1 MQKTSLLVLPLLL
14 LAATTI
20 AQNASVRGKIND
32 ENGLPLYLVLV
43 QLSHS
48 ADSSIQQHTY
58 TNEDGTFELR
68 ALAAGAYLL
77 KGTYLGYEPHLQQ
90 ITLAGT
96 DTDQDLGSI
105 GMKPSA
111 TLLNTV
117 TVSGKQKFVERKI
130 DRTVINVDALGGSSG
145 SNALEVLERAP
156 GVSIDQDG
164 QIKLKGRSGVLVY
177 IDEKP
182 TYLSGAELENYL
194 KSLPAGALKQ
204 IEIIPNPPAKY
215 DAAGNSGI
223 INILTKRNKLAGLHG
238 NVSTVVQRGRY
249 TRNNNNLNLN
259 FNRKRVGVYLNLNGG
274 LRESF
279 QDLNINRYY
288 KNQTDEVTSSF
299 SQNSFIV
306 KDGRS
311 FNGNFGMDFYLSD
324 KTTLGFSAKAGWSPN
339 GAQTDNTAFVRDAA
353 GAVLQKVNADNADE
367 RQLNNGTYNV
377 YWKQQLGKKGG
388 SIGVDADYVRY
399 DSDAEQVFK
408 NYIYTPNDV
417 LTFQDQINGNLPST
431 IEIYAAKADY
441 TQPLGEKAKFEAG
454 VKTAFT
460 ATDNTADYR
469 RTEGGIT
476 TPDYNLSNRF
486 LYDEWIYAAYLNY
499 SRSFGKV
506 DLQLGLR
513 GESTRLQ
520 GNQLGNPVQPDTN
533 FTRQYNSLFPTIF
546 ALWRIDSSG
555 KHVLSFNF
563 GRRIDRPFFQDLNPF
578 ISPLDKFT
586 FYGGNPNLLPTF
598 SYNFNLTHT
607 YRDWLNTT
615 LSYGLVSDGINE
627 TLEISEG
634 IYYSRP
640 GNIATNHAL
649 SLALE
654 ATKAV
659 RPWYTFMAYG
669 EGGYLLY
676 KSKLYTEI
684 LNTDGFYY
692 YLSATNSFKLKKDW
706 TLELRGDYQSDVISA
721 QLLIKSY
728 GTLNV
733 AASKKILK
741 QKGNLKLA
749 LNDLLYTRRADGIIN
764 NLQQTDADWN
774 SRLDTRNV
782 TLSFSYAF
790 GKAINSKP
798 KHNSSGSE
806 SEQRRVKT

>member
-1 MQKTSLLVLPLLL
+1 MQKTSLLVLSLLL
-14 LAATTI
+14 LAASASK
-20 AQNASVRGKIND
+20 AQNAVLHGKIND
-32 ENGLPLYLVLV
+32 ENGAPLYMTLV
-43 QLSHS
+43 QLYRP
-48 ADSSIQQHTY
+48 ADSVALHSTY
-58 TNEDGTFELR
+58 SNEDGSFDFKGLQ
-68 ALAAGAYLL
+68 AGTYQF
-77 KGTYLGYEPHLQQ
+77 KSSYLGYEPYQQ
-90 ITLAGT
+90 DIALPDNNADKDMGA
-96 DTDQDLGSI
+96 I

-117 TVSGKQKFVERKI
+117 TISGKQKFVERKI

-164 QIKLKGRSGVLVY
+164 LIKLKGRTGVVVY

-223 INILTKRNKLAGLHG
+223 INIITKRNKLAGLHG
-238 NVSTVVQRGRY
+238 NVSTVLQRGRY

-259 FNRKRVGVYLNLNGG
+259 FNRKRLGVYLNLNGG
-274 LRESF
+274 VRESF

-288 KNQTDEVTSSF
+288 KNQTDEVESSF

-306 KDGRS
+306 KNGRS
-311 FNGNFGMDFYLSD
+311 LNGNFGMDFYLTD
-324 KTTLGFSAKAGWSPN
+324 NTTLGFSVKAGLSPN
-339 GAQTDNTAFVRDAA
+339 GAQTDNTAFVRDGA
-353 GAVLQKVNADNADE
+353 GAVLQKVNADNADD
-367 RQLNNGTYNV
+367 RQLNNSTYNM
-377 YWKQQLGKKGG
+377 YWKQQLSKKGANLV
-388 SIGVDADYVRY
+388 VDADYVRY
-399 DSDAEQVFK
+399 ISDAEQTFK
-408 NYIYTPNDV
+408 NYVYTPNDL

-441 TQPLGEKAKFEAG
+441 TQPIGEKAKFEAG
-454 VKTAFT
+454 IKSAFT

-506 DLQLGLR
+506 DLQVGLR

-520 GNQLGNPVQPDTN
+520 GDQLGNPVQPDTN
-533 FTRQYNSLFPTIF
+533 FTRQYNSLFPTLF

-555 KHVLSFNF
+555 KHVLTFNF

-640 GNIATNHAL
+640 GNIATNHSL
-649 SLALE
+649 SLSVE
-654 ATKAV
+654 ATKAI
-659 RPWYTFMAYG
+659 RP
-669 EGGYLLY
+669 
-676 KSKLYTEI
+676 
-684 LNTDGFYY
+684 
-692 YLSATNSFKLKKDW
+692 
-706 TLELRGDYQSDVISA
+706 
-721 QLLIKSY
+721 
-728 GTLNV
+728 
-733 AASKKILK
+733 
-741 QKGNLKLA
+741 
-749 LNDLLYTRRADGIIN
+749 
-764 NLQQTDADWN
+764 
-774 SRLDTRNV
+774 
-782 TLSFSYAF
+782 
-790 GKAINSKP
+790 
-798 KHNSSGSE
+798 
-806 SEQRRVKT
+806 

>member
-1 MQKTSLLVLPLLL
+1 MQKTSFFVLSLLL
-14 LAATTI
+14 WAATAI

-32 ENGLPLYLVLV
+32 ENGLPLYMVLV
-43 QLSHS
+43 QLSHL
-48 ADSSIQQHTY
+48 ADSSIQQNAY
-58 TNEDGTFELR
+58 TNEDGTFQFG
-68 ALAAGAYLL
+68 ALAAGTYLF
-77 KGTYLGYEPHLQQ
+77 KSTYLGYEPHLQQ
-90 ITLAGT
+90 ITLAGN
-96 DTDQDLGSI
+96 DTDQDLGAI

-117 TVSGKQKFVERKI
+117 TISGKQKFVERKI

-288 KNQTDEVTSSF
+288 KNQTDEVESSF

-311 FNGNFGMDFYLSD
+311 FNGNFGLDFYLTD
-324 KTTLGFSAKAGWSPN
+324 KTTLGFSVKAGRSPN
-339 GAQTDNTAFVRDAA
+339 GSQTDNTAFVRDAG

-377 YWKQQLGKKGG
+377 YWKQQLGKKAGNV
-388 SIGVDADYVRY
+388 SVDADYVRY

-408 NYIYTPNDV
+408 NYVYTPNDV
-417 LTFQDQINGNLPST
+417 LTFQDQINGNLPSV

-607 YRDWLNTT
+607 YRDWLNTAF
-615 LSYGLVSDGINE
+615 SYGLVSDGINE

-640 GNIATNHAL
+640 GNIATNHSL
-649 SLALE
+649 SLSVE
-654 ATKAV
+654 ATKPI
-659 RPWYTFMAYG
+659 RPWYTFITYC

-676 KSKLYTEI
+676 KSRLYTQT
-684 LNTDGFYY
+684 LNSDGFYH
-692 YLSATNSFKLKKDW
+692 YLSATNIFKLKKDW
-706 TLELRGDYQSDVISA
+706 TLELRGEYQSDIVAA
-721 QLLIKSY
+721 QLLIKSF
-728 GTLNV
+728 GTLNI
-733 AASKKILK
+733 AASKKMLK

-774 SRLDTRNV
+774 SRLDTRSV

-806 SEQRRVKT
+806 SEQKRVKT